1 MNQPTERSTF
11 VTVVAWILIVASAFA
26 TLITLLQTVLVFVV
40 FPSAGMDMETGPL
53 PSDMPPG
60 AAFLFEHL
68 EWLFVVSLIVS
79 VATLASSI
87 GLLRRRN
94 WARLAV
100 AGLMVLG
107 IVWCLGG
114 LLLQLAGMLAA
125 HEQFASVDAAFAE
138 GSPDMTVF
146 FYFFAAVTVLVALGF
161 ALLFGWIAKRLLSP
175 AIAAEFQS
183 A

>member
-53 PSDMPPG
+53 PSDMSPG

-68 EWLFVVSLIVS
+68 EWLFVVSLIMSAV
-79 VATLASSI
+79 TLASSI

-114 LLLQLAGMLAA
+114 LLLQLGGMLAA

-146 FYFFAAVTVLVALGF
+146 FYFFAAVSVLVSLGF
-161 ALLFGWIAKRLLSP
+161 AMLVGWIAKRLLSP

>member
-11 VTVVAWILIVASAFA
+11 VTVVAWILIAVSAFA
-26 TLITLLQTVLVFVV
+26 TLITLLQTILVFVV

-79 VATLASSI
+79 VATMASSI

-125 HEQFASVDAAFAE
+125 HEQFASVDAALGE

-175 AIAAEFQS
+175 AIAAEFRS